1 MSFKDLIVFDYPEG
15 KQLIMRS
22 VFGAI
27 SSLYLLVGYF
37 SDTFA
42 ITPIAIKFVTIGYF
56 VAIIVTF
63 LTMLRWPVSVPRRV
77 FNILV
82 DVIAATV
89 VIYYTGGPNS
99 PGFLLYVWLLTSNAM
114 RFRMR
119 EVYISQISS
128 IIAYSFILYS
138 GLENLSHPIQVAFQY
153 STLIIFPL
161 YLHKLIADQGK
172 ARKLAEETSRTKSQF
187 LANMSH
193 ELRTPLNAIIG
204 YSELMQED
212 SIESKHDRYTRDL
225 GHVLSSSWHLLNL
238 INDVLDIAKI
248 ESGKMQLYKDHI
260 ELKPMLTDICH
271 TITPDIEKNNNRL
284 ITDFETA
291 PKTLYTDLDKLK
303 QILLNLLSNAAKFT
317 ANGRIV
323 FSANIQDFSG
333 KQFLQLQI
341 KDTGIGISTEQQKTI
356 FEPFTQVDGTT
367 TRRFGGT
374 GLGLSISKHFVEM
387 LGGSVMLRSQI
398 DQGSTFN
405 ILFPITDQEPRLP
418 D

>member
-1 MSFKDLIVFDYPEG
+1 MLFKNMDVFQYPEG

-27 SSLYLLVGYF
+27 SSIYLLIGFF
-37 SDTFA
+37 SDTFG
-42 ITPIAIKFVTIGYF
+42 ITPPVLKLVTIGYF
-56 VAIIVTF
+56 VAIIFTF
-63 LTMLRWPVSVPRRV
+63 LTMLRWPVSLTRRI
-77 FNILV
+77 FNIFV
-82 DVIAATV
+82 DVSAATI

-138 GLENLSHPIQVAFQY
+138 SLESLSHPIQVAFQY
-153 STLIIFPL
+153 STLILFPL
-161 YLHKLIADQGK
+161 YLHKLIAAQGK

-212 SIESKHDRYTRDL
+212 AIELKHDRYTKDL

-248 ESGKMQLYKDHI
+248 ESGKMKIYKEHLA
-260 ELKPMLTDICH
+260 LKPMLADICH

-284 ITDFETA
+284 ITDFEIA
-291 PKTLYTDLDKLK
+291 PETLYTDMGKLK

-317 ANGRIV
+317 SNGKVV
-323 FSANIQDFSG
+323 FSANIKEFSG
-333 KQFLQLQI
+333 KKFLQLQI
-341 KDTGIGISTEQQKTI
+341 VDTGIGISAEQQKMI
-356 FEPFTQVDGTT
+356 YEPFTQADGSN
-367 TRRFGGT
+367 TRKFGGS
-374 GLGLSISKHFVEM
+374 GLGLSISKRFIEM
-387 LGGSVMLRSQI
+387 LGGTLLLRSQI
-398 DQGSTFN
+398 DQGSTFSVM
-405 ILFPITDQEPRLP
+405 LP
-418 D
+418 VSD